1 MIGFRV
7 AMGDGSTTSVEADD
21 YVVDDAGDLAVTGG
35 GLPVLRCGAGDWL
48 MIDAFGTRLAQRW
61 PPENLGYTVAAVADL
76 LIVGFGHYVHE
87 LRQIDRFED
96 WRMNDLDALC
106 RELLTAV
113 GIDDDS
119 TNQRREIT
127 AVRDLVARDFGL
139 TTP

>member
-1 MIGFRV
+1 
-7 AMGDGSTTSVEADD
+7 
-21 YVVDDAGDLAVTGG
+21 
-35 GLPVLRCGAGDWL
+35 

-61 PPENLGYTVAAVADL
+61 PPESLGYTVAAVADL